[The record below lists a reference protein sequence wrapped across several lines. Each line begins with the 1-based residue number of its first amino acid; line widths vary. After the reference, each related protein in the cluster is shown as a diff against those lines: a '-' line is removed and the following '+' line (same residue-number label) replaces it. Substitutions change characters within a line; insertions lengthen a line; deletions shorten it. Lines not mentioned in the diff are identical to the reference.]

1 MPTVVV
7 VGSQWGDEAK
17 GKLVD
22 CLAQDADMVVRFG
35 GGSNAGHTVTF
46 NGQKFALHL
55 IPSGIFREHAMN
67 IIGGGVVVDPAI
79 LLQEIHG
86 LKNRGIPVN
95 NLKISHTAHV
105 VMPYHKMLDS
115 LQETSRGKGQ
125 IGTTGKGIGP
135 AYADKTTRCG
145 IRMCDLIDPV
155 RFEASLRR
163 NLAEKAP
170 IFKCL
175 FDAEVPDIDDLLCE
189 FAPFAEKLKQ
199 YVANI
204 EPLVYEAVKSGKK
217 VVFEGAQGALLDID
231 HGTFP
236 FVTSSHPI
244 SGGACLGTGIGPTMI
259 DGVLGVA
266 KAYTTRVGS
275 GAFPTEQDNDTGHYL
290 RERGHE
296 YGTTTGRPRRCGW
309 LDTVILRYSSR
320 INGLTGWAV
329 SLLDVLSGLKEI
341 NVCVGYKMPDGTI
354 TRDFPADSQLLE
366 SCEPVYETLPG
377 WEEEITAV
385 RRWEELPQQ
394 ARNYVMRLQE
404 LTDTPVLA
412 VSVGPDRAQTM
423 WLDTDTSDLIGSIAG
438 K

>member
-22 CLAQDADMVVRFG
+22 CLAQDADMVVRYG

-46 NGQKFALHL
+46 NGQKYALHL
-55 IPSGIFREHAMN
+55 IPSGIFRENVMN
-67 IIGGGVVVDPAI
+67 IIAGGVVVDPEI
-79 LLQEIHG
+79 VLKEIHG
-86 LKNRGIPVN
+86 LKDRGIPVN
-95 NLKISHTAHV
+95 NLKISYTANV
-105 VMPYHKMLDS
+105 VMPYHKMLDT
-115 LQETSRGKGQ
+115 LQEASRGSGQ

-145 IRMCDLIDPV
+145 IRMIDLVDPV
-155 RFEASLRR
+155 RFEAALRR
-163 NLAEKAP
+163 NLAEKEP
-170 IFKCL
+170 IFKHM
-175 FDAEVPDIDDLLCE
+175 FNAELPSVEDLLRE
-189 FAPFAEKLKQ
+189 FAPLAAELKQ
-199 YVANI
+199 YVDNI
-204 EPLVYEAVKSGKK
+204 EPLVYAAVKSGKK
-217 VVFEGAQGALLDID
+217 VVFEGAQGALLDLN

-266 KAYTTRVGS
+266 KAYTTRVGA
-275 GAFPTEQDNDTGHYL
+275 GAFPTEQDNEYGHYL

-309 LDTVILRYSSR
+309 LDTVILRYSAH
-320 INGLTGWAV
+320 INGLTGFAV
-329 SLLDVLSGLKEI
+329 SLLDVLSGLDELK
-341 NVCVGYKMPDGTI
+341 VCVAYRLPDGTL
-354 TRDFPADSQLLE
+354 TKDFPADSQLLE

-377 WEEEITAV
+377 WKEEITGV
-385 RRWEELPQQ
+385 RRWEDLPQQ
-394 ARNYVMRLQE
+394 ARDYVMHLQE
-404 LTDTPVLA
+404 LTETPVMA
-412 VSVGPDRAQTM
+412 VSVGPDRVQTM
-423 WLDTDTSDLIGSIAG
+423 WLNMDESDLIGSIT